1 MSHNYSSLSIIAALV
16 AGALVGA
23 SAGILFAPSK
33 GSKTRKKI
41 SREAKTITKDLM
53 NLAKTEANLM
63 QVKLSGLISAA
74 NEIEQE
80 MHQETKSLEI

>member
-1 MSHNYSSLSIIAALV
+1 MSHNQSPLKIVAALL

-23 SAGILFAPSK
+23 SAGVLFAPSK
-33 GSKTRKKI
+33 GSKTRKKVY
-41 SREAKTITKDLM
+41 REARLITKDLV
-53 NLAKTEANLM
+53 NFLNAEAKLM

-80 MHQETKSLEI
+80 MHQETKSLKI

>member
-1 MSHNYSSLSIIAALV
+1 MSRNNSLLRIIAAF
-16 AGALVGA
+16 ATGALVGA

-41 SREAKTITKDLM
+41 SREAKSITKELL
-53 NLAKTEANLM
+53 NLAKAEANKM
-63 QVKLSGLISAA
+63 QVKLNDLITAA
-74 NEIEQE
+74 NEIDEE

>member
-53 NLAKTEANLM
+53 NLAKTEAKLM
-63 QVKLSGLISAA
+63 QVRLNGLITAA
-74 NEIEQE
+74 NEIDDE
-80 MHQETKSLEI
+80 MQQQTKSMKI